1 MSFRFISL
9 VLSLYIEIVKILIL
23 QTITFIASEE
33 AVAFFAVAAAAEEE
47 EVGAAADPAAALD
60 LFLMMVSPSAVTI
73 FLGQRF
79 SLVCLMRPLRYV
91 NRVPH
96 CWQL

>member
-1 MSFRFISL
+1 MVMFTSCRNL
-9 VLSLYIEIVKILIL
+9 
-23 QTITFIASEE
+23 TFNESEG
-33 AVAFFAVAAAAEEE
+33 ALPCFAAAAEEE
-47 EVGAAADPAAALD
+47 EEAGAAAAAAALD